1 MRSEPPLRAQAYQKF
16 VEALAERN
24 LHPGQVVTQRELVE
38 LTGFP
43 LGAVRELIPRLE
55 GDGLLNTLNRRGL
68 QIATV
73 DVNLVRNAYQ
83 LRLILEK
90 EALIVFIAGA
100 SADEIGGVE
109 QQHRKVLE
117 KIAAGSVSQAVADK
131 AQEMDWAF
139 HEAIIGSM
147 RNAIVS
153 DIYRVNSV
161 KIRLTYQGRLRLTAH
176 NLKRVMTEHLAIIDA
191 IKRRD
196 KDAAV
201 AALVDHI
208 EASRSVAL
216 GESPAGR
223 DSPSR

>member
-1 MRSEPPLRAQAYQKF
+1 
-16 VEALAERN
+16 
-24 LHPGQVVTQRELVE
+24 
-38 LTGFP
+38 
-43 LGAVRELIPRLE
+43 
-55 GDGLLNTLNRRGL
+55 
-68 QIATV
+68 
-73 DVNLVRNAYQ
+73 
-83 LRLILEK
+83 
-90 EALIVFIAGA
+90 
-100 SADEIGGVE
+100 
-109 QQHRKVLE
+109 VLE

-161 KIRLTYQGRLRLTAH
+161 KIRLTDQDGLRLTAH

-201 AALVDHI
+201 TGRNADAAHAVDSLLRV
-208 EASRSVAL
+208 EACAHGHNVMFWTPNSSAR
-216 GESPAGR
+216 
-223 DSPSR
+223 